1 MNNMVARTSFVNMRN
16 FPVLPVKVSEG
27 ILTRAD
33 TFSPNGGLIKGM
45 VSYAAPVL
53 KGDLVQLVVGS
64 TDKGVIKVQKLDSA
78 GAEGIQAAG
87 MIVESPKGID
97 STTVSG
103 QTPAVANERI
113 ASVAFFGLGVIE
125 LVAAATIVPGA
136 SLDFDDTNDAQVD
149 TKTAGG
155 NTTLADNGGM
165 CALTYATVGEKVA
178 VLMNAFFA
186 VVE

>member
-1 MNNMVARTSFVNMRN
+1 MVARTSFVNMRN

-103 QTPAVANERI
+103 QTPAVANERM

-125 LVAAATIVPGA
+125 LDAAGTIAPGSPVFHTEGSNDIVSGGAAAEGV
-136 SLDFDDTNDAQVD
+136 
-149 TKTAGG
+149 
-155 NTTLADNGGM
+155 NGQLI
-165 CALTYATVGEKVA
+165 ALTYAEVNEKVA
-178 VLMNAFFA
+178 VLVGASGA
-186 VVE
+186 IAGAE